1 MILDEIKDKLLEIDP
16 IVFYGMVDNRMRET
30 VWDYIVFDR
39 KALKQNSTKSGYT
52 EVYSVHIIREAYIP
66 EGLELEVIDKM
77 LEIDGMK
84 VSGDDGIYTYVQ
96 KTNTNVVVEMFSVDF
111 IRAKKKV

>member
-1 MILDEIKDKLLEIDP
+1 MILNQIKEKLAEIDQN
-16 IVFYGMVDNRMRET
+16 VFYGMVDSSMKET
-30 VWDYIVFDR
+30 VWDYIVFGR
-39 KALKQNSTKSGYT
+39 KALKHNPTKSGYT
-52 EVYSVHIIREAYIP
+52 EVYSVHIIREDFIP